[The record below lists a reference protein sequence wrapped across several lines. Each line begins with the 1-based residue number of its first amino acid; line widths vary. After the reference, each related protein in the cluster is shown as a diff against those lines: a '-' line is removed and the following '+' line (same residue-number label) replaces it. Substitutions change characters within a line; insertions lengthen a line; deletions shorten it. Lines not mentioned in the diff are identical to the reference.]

1 MNKKAMAQAKKMA
14 AFDVAA
20 ETVLADSVRDLDIEI
35 ATFGTSK
42 TAVKTYLQEQ
52 YKSRLLLRN
61 RVYNTIPIVS
71 EFRQQVKPYA
81 LPLFA

>member
-1 MNKKAMAQAKKMA
+1 MA
-14 AFDVAA
+14 AFAAAA
-20 ETVLADSVRDLDIEI
+20 ETVLADSVTDLENEI

-61 RVYNTIPIVS
+61 EVYNYTYSVGIS
-71 EFRQQVKPYA
+71 AADEA
-81 LPLFA
+81 LRSSDESMSCSGWN